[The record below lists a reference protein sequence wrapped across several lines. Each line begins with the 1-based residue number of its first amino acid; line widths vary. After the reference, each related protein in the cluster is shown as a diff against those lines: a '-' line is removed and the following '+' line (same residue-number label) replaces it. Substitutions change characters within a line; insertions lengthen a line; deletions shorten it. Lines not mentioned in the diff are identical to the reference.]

1 MDGATVV
8 HGRDERFDPFF
19 FLRSDWYGWG
29 LEIEM
34 MAVEKWWNDQGRVDI
49 VCQEAESHIAG
60 LGIGLAFIHAAIEA
74 ILN

>member
-1 MDGATVV
+1 
-8 HGRDERFDPFF
+8 
-19 FLRSDWYGWG
+19 
-29 LEIEM
+29 M